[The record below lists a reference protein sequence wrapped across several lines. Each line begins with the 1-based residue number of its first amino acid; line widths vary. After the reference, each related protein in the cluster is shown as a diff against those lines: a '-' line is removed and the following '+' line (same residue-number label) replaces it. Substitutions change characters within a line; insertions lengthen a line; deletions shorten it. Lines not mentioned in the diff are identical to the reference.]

1 MVNANT
7 HPSPSSLLHPSHSS
21 LVSQVRKY
29 EAEVSA
35 VKAAKE
41 RERALAEWQ
50 AEQEKESTL
59 ALLDPAEA
67 QRQRDRSG
75 PPAR

>member
-1 MVNANT
+1 M
-7 HPSPSSLLHPSHSS
+7 
-21 LVSQVRKY
+21 SQVRKY

-41 RERALAEWQ
+41 REQALAEWQ
-50 AEQEKESTL
+50 AEQEKETTL

-67 QRQRDRSG
+67 QRQRDR
-75 PPAR
+75 